1 MKKWGKEGTFEEKNL
16 YPLLYIFLQSS
27 REMSS
32 PGDGFH
38 PFTVSLLSEDRE
50 VLLETCAILPV
61 QIHREGVNTRLLPV
75 TVAA

>member
-1 MKKWGKEGTFEEKNL
+1 
-16 YPLLYIFLQSS
+16 
-27 REMSS
+27 MSS

-38 PFTVSLLSEDRE
+38 PSTVSLLSEDRE